1 MRKNGSLN
9 KSRLQILAL
18 FAIAISNVTVL
29 CVLSTSKNVGPSA
42 LPPNVVTTPRTD
54 KRLQVAGE
62 NHTSLGLAA
71 VIHDQITLE
80 PKCQRPCTRR
90 KSIIYFADSSEGL
103 SDRKVMLRG
112 GAELVLP
119 PPSAL
124 LSKKT

>member
-18 FAIAISNVTVL
+18 FAISNVAVL
-29 CVLSTSKNVGPSA
+29 CVLSTSKNVGPSV
-42 LPPNVVTTPRTD
+42 LPPNVFTKPRAD

-62 NHTSLGLAA
+62 NHTSVGLAA

>member
-18 FAIAISNVTVL
+18 FAISNVAVL
-29 CVLSTSKNVGPSA
+29 CVLSTSKNVGPSV
-42 LPPNVVTTPRTD
+42 LPPNVFTKPRAD

-62 NHTSLGLAA
+62 NHTSVGLAA

-90 KSIIYFADSSEGL
+90 NSIIYFADSSEGL

>member
-18 FAIAISNVTVL
+18 FAISNVAVL

-62 NHTSLGLAA
+62 NHTSVGLAA